1 MPIVRWTLAG
11 AGGKHD
17 RNGMIDL
24 YPEFFRRVDERPDA
38 LFYREPRDASHLD
51 AQARAFVRE
60 IHDHLLPPRGH
71 VLDLMAGIHT
81 HLPLGRFEIT
91 GLGMNLMELA
101 RNDLVDREVVF
112 DVNRNEELPFGSR
125 SFDAAVCVASVQYM
139 TRPTDTFASV
149 ARCLRP
155 GAPFV
160 VSFSNRMFPT
170 KAVLAWRGSDDAAHV
185 RLVRSY
191 FARTPGFGREE
202 VRRFVPPH
210 GDPVYTV
217 WAHASAGGD
226 PDVG

>member
-1 MPIVRWTLAG
+1 
-11 AGGKHD
+11 
-17 RNGMIDL
+17 MIDL

-38 LFYREPRDASHLD
+38 LFYREPRDATHLD
-51 AQARAFVRE
+51 RPAQTFVRE
-60 IHDHLLPPRGH
+60 IHEHLLPPRGH
-71 VLDLMAGIHT
+71 VLDLMSGMHT
-81 HLPLGRFEIT
+81 YLPEGHYDVT
-91 GLGMNLMELA
+91 GLGLNEVELA
-101 RNDLVDREVVF
+101 RNDRLDRAVVF
-112 DVNRNEELPFGSR
+112 DLNRNEDLPFGSR
-125 SFDAAVCVASVQYM
+125 AFDAAVCVASVQYM

-170 KAVLAWRGSDDAAHV
+170 KAVLAWRASDDAAHV

-191 FARTPGFGREE
+191 FERTPGFGPER

-217 WAHASAGGD
+217 WAHATQGADADLG
-226 PDVG
+226 